1 VLSKEGM
8 CFRGSFIMDED
19 IVRHALIN
27 DFPIGRN
34 IAENLRI
41 IDALEHHKKYG
52 EVCPADWQK
61 GIANI

>member
-1 VLSKEGM
+1 
-8 CFRGSFIMDED
+8 MDED

-34 IAENLRI
+34 IDENLRI
-41 IDALEHHKKYG
+41 IDALENHKKNG